1 MIKTYILSNLS
12 ENMRF
17 WVKSR
22 RRLYFKWE
30 RTKVRE
36 CLKYKLQR
44 RVSAKAY
51 VL

>member
-1 MIKTYILSNLS
+1 LSDIFFNLS
-12 ENMRF
+12 VNIRF

-22 RRLYFKWE
+22 RRLDFKWE

-36 CLKYKLQR
+36 CIKYKLQR